1 MLMPS
6 IFGENLF
13 DDFFTPFY
21 YDDKDEKKAEKK
33 LYGRRAQNLLKTDI
47 KEKPE
52 GYELIVDV
60 PGFKKDEVHAELK
73 DGYLVVSAEKGL
85 DEDEQ
90 DKKTGKYLRRER
102 YAGSCQ
108 RSFYVGEGVKQED
121 IKGEFKHGILKL
133 FVPKVEAKK
142 AVEGNKYIAIEG

>member
-21 YDDKDEKKAEKK
+21 YDDKDEKKVEKK

-52 GYELIVDV
+52 V
-60 PGFKKDEVHAELK
+60 PE
-73 DGYLVVSAEKGL
+73 
-85 DEDEQ
+85 
-90 DKKTGKYLRRER
+90 
-102 YAGSCQ
+102 
-108 RSFYVGEGVKQED
+108 
-121 IKGEFKHGILKL
+121 
-133 FVPKVEAKK
+133 
-142 AVEGNKYIAIEG
+142 

>member
-1 MLMPS
+1 MPS

-60 PGFKKDEVHAELK
+60 PGFKKDEVKVALK
-73 DGYLVVSAEKGL
+73 DGYLTVSAAKGL
-85 DEDEQ
+85 DEDDE
-90 DKKTGKYLRRER
+90 DKKGHYIRRER
-102 YAGSCQ
+102 YAGSMS
-108 RSFYVGEGVKQED
+108 RTFYVGESVTEND
-121 IKGEFKHGILKL
+121 IHAKYENGILTL
-133 FVPKVEAKK
+133 DVPKEEAKK
-142 AVEGNKYIAIEG
+142 VPEKRYISIEG